1 LPRPAGIPFKKNNL
15 YIEKMKSKEPVLTR
29 IISVRFSPQEEEKLK
44 EKANNSTLKL
54 TQFIRKAALNRKMD
68 SKTDLLTLAQLRKIG
83 NNINQIARI
92 TNAEK
97 TINKT
102 AGSIQKQ
109 IEELND
115 TLNKIIEKL

>member
-1 LPRPAGIPFKKNNL
+1 
-15 YIEKMKSKEPVLTR
+15 MKSKEPVLTR